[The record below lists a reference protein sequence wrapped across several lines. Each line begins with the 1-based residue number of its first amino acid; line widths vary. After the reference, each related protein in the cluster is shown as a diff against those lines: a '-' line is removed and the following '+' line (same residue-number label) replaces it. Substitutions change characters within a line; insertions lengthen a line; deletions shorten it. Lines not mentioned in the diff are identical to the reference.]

1 MNINWK
7 VRFRNK
13 TWIITFVA
21 AVLSLLYQIFGMLG
35 IAPPVSQDTLTNILM
50 MIVNLLVMLGVIV
63 DPTTS
68 GVIDSTRALTYDRP
82 NGDKSDDE

>member
-21 AVLSLLYQIFGMLG
+21 AVLSLVYQIFGMLG
-35 IAPPVSQDTLTNILM
+35 IAPSVSQDALTNILM
-50 MIVNLLVMLGVIV
+50 TIVNLLVMLGVIV
-63 DPTTS
+63 DPTTA
-68 GVIDSTRALTYDRP
+68 GVTDSAKALTYQKP
-82 NGDKSDDE
+82 NEEK